1 MKLKKALDYTFLV
14 NKLKTQGIIFYAGLS
29 EAEIT
34 AIEQTFNFRFPL
46 DCKAFLHNALP
57 ATEGFIHWRQTLH
70 SGKMEREVKQRL
82 KIPLDGILY
91 DVMKNNFLLDIWGEK
106 LLNLDSR
113 KDHFDKISNQ
123 CPVLIPL
130 YKHRYMSTS
139 SYTGGNPVYSIYNS
153 DIICAGNDLSSWIK
167 TEFNLS
173 LPENYQTDKK
183 PVQFWDD
190 FL

>member
-1 MKLKKALDYTFLV
+1 MKLNKALDYTFLV
-14 NKLKTQGIIFYAGLS
+14 NKLKAQGIIFYAGLS

-91 DVMKNNFLLDIWGEK
+91 DVMKNNFWLDIWGEK
-106 LLNLDSR
+106 PLNLDSR

-139 SYTGGNPVYSIYNS
+139 YTGGNPVYSVYNS
-153 DIICAGNDLSSWIK
+153 DIICAGNDLASWMK
-167 TEFNLS
+167 TEFNLA
-173 LPENYQTDKK
+173 LPQHYQADKK
-183 PVQFWDD
+183 PVHFWDD

>member
-14 NKLKTQGIIFYAGLS
+14 NKLKAQGIIFYAGLS

-34 AIEQTFNFRFPL
+34 AIEQTFNFCFPL
-46 DCKAFLHNALP
+46 DFKVFLHTALP
-57 ATEGFIHWRQTLH
+57 ATEGFIHWRQALH

-82 KIPLDGILY
+82 KIPLEGILY
-91 DVMKNNFLLDIWGEK
+91 DVMKNNFWLYIWEEK
-106 LLNLDSR
+106 PLNLDSR
-113 KDHFDKISNQ
+113 KYYFDKISNQ

-167 TEFNLS
+167 TEFNLALS
-173 LPENYQTDKK
+173 EHYQADKK
-183 PVQFWDD
+183 TSS
-190 FL
+190 FLG